1 MYRFSLA
8 STVLVCV
15 AAGHVGCRG
24 LGGAQVWHGCPAVL
38 LRGARGYG
46 WSACV
51 DGYLLSLLPSI
62 ATECLVTDRP
72 IAAQL
77 VLPSKAQLNSAL

>member
-1 MYRFSLA
+1 MAILSLTLCRISPHPPGKGNMYRFSLD
-8 STVLVCV
+8 STV
-15 AAGHVGCRG
+15 AAGHVGC
-24 LGGAQVWHGCPAVL
+24 PAVL
-38 LRGARGYG
+38 LHGARGYG

-77 VLPSKAQLNSAL
+77 VFTK